1 MPYHTDLASL
11 KREVRIETYRTRGPG
26 GQHRNVTDSAVRL
39 THLPS
44 GVVVTA
50 ADSRSQHQNRAKAF
64 ERLIRRLQVLNRV
77 HPRRIATQRTP
88 QARERTLAEKK
99 RRQQLKAKR
108 RPVASDQQ

>member
-1 MPYHTDLASL
+1 MNYHTDLASL
-11 KREVRIETYRTRGPG
+11 KREVKVETYRSSGPG

-50 ADSRSQHQNRAKAF
+50 ADSRSQHQNRERAF
-64 ERLIRRLQVLNRV
+64 ERLTRRLRVLNRV
-77 HPRRIATQRTP
+77 RPRRIPTQRTR
-88 QARERTLAEKK
+88 QAKERTLAEKK

-108 RPVASDQQ
+108 RPVASEQQ